1 MESNEQLT
9 PDVKTKEDMLK
20 NLDVLLDEDLPYHQ
34 RLEAYEYLMEDCEPI
49 LEDMIDKIYTTEGE
63 TGKMLMEILA
73 EYKGNKAIF
82 MGLVSYLYKGEDVAL
97 FARLIGAYG
106 DEQGVEVLKT
116 FCENYEPN
124 YNEYMELR
132 NAVEELGGDFDLK
145 QDFSDDPFYRFLK
158 GLDEVDDES
167 RKSPLRTISSKIA
180 NVPTKRATRIS
191 TARTKIAIVTMTIAS
206 AIIMIVR
213 TRIATAIIMI
223 VKTSIATAVIITTI
237 DLIFHNVLH
246 AFGRAF
252 LFAFSVFTASKTSR
266 NTTIAN
272 SITPSTLLTG

>member
-1 MESNEQLT
+1 MQENNQTS
-9 PDVKTKEDMLK
+9 DVKTKQEMLEK
-20 NLDVLLDEDLPYHQ
+20 LDVLLNEDLPYHQ
-34 RLEAYEYLMEDCEPI
+34 RLEAYEYLLEDCEPI
-49 LEDMIDKIYTTEGE
+49 LEDMIDKIYTLDGE

-106 DEQGVEVLKT
+106 DEQGIEVLKT

-167 RKSPLRTISSKIA
+167 RQSPFEDYFKQNHEHSHDDDECDDDCDCEDEDCDCDDDECRCHDEDCDCDDDCDCHDH
-180 NVPTKRATRIS
+180 RYHHDCDDDDCRC
-191 TARTKIAIVTMTIAS
+191 
-206 AIIMIVR
+206 
-213 TRIATAIIMI
+213 
-223 VKTSIATAVIITTI
+223 
-237 DLIFHNVLH
+237 HE
-246 AFGRAF
+246 
-252 LFAFSVFTASKTSR
+252 
-266 NTTIAN
+266 
-272 SITPSTLLTG
+272 

>member
-1 MESNEQLT
+1 MLQGDNM
-9 PDVKTKEDMLK
+9 PDLHEKTKDEML
-20 NLDVLLDEDLPYHQ
+20 NMLSLMLDEDKPYQQ
-34 RLEAYEYLMEDCEPI
+34 RLDAYEYLLEDCEPI
-49 LEDMIDKIYTTEGE
+49 LEDMIDKIYTLDGD
-63 TGKMLMEILA
+63 TGKMLMEVLA

-158 GLDEVDDES
+158 GLDEVDEES
-167 RKSPLRTISSKIA
+167 RKSPFEDYF
-180 NVPTKRATRIS
+180 NG
-191 TARTKIAIVTMTIAS
+191 
-206 AIIMIVR
+206 
-213 TRIATAIIMI
+213 
-223 VKTSIATAVIITTI
+223 
-237 DLIFHNVLH
+237 HNH
-246 AFGRAF
+246 NCDCDEEDCDCDEEDCDCDDCDDDCDCHHHDCDCDDDCSCHRH
-252 LFAFSVFTASKTSR
+252 
-266 NTTIAN
+266 
-272 SITPSTLLTG
+272 

>member
-1 MESNEQLT
+1 MQENNQTS
-9 PDVKTKEDMLK
+9 DVKTKQEMLEK
-20 NLDVLLDEDLPYHQ
+20 LDVLLNEDLPYHQ
-34 RLEAYEYLMEDCEPI
+34 RLEAYEYLLEDCEPI
-49 LEDMIDKIYTTEGE
+49 LEDMIDKIYTLDGE

-106 DEQGVEVLKT
+106 DEQGIEVLKT

-167 RKSPLRTISSKIA
+167 RQSPFEDYFKQNRK
-180 NVPTKRATRIS
+180 
-191 TARTKIAIVTMTIAS
+191 
-206 AIIMIVR
+206 
-213 TRIATAIIMI
+213 
-223 VKTSIATAVIITTI
+223 
-237 DLIFHNVLH
+237 H
-246 AFGRAF
+246 
-252 LFAFSVFTASKTSR
+252 SR
-266 NTTIAN
+266 DGECDDDCDCEDDCDCDDDCDCEEDDCDCGYDECHCHDEGDCDDDCHCHHHDCNDDCHCHE
-272 SITPSTLLTG
+272 

>member
-1 MESNEQLT
+1 MQENNQTS
-9 PDVKTKEDMLK
+9 DMKTKQEMLEK
-20 NLDVLLDEDLPYHQ
+20 LDVLLNEDLPYHQ
-34 RLEAYEYLMEDCEPI
+34 RLEAYEYLLEDCEPI
-49 LEDMIDKIYTTEGE
+49 LDDMIDKIYTLDGE

-106 DEQGVEVLKT
+106 DEQGIEVLKP

-167 RKSPLRTISSKIA
+167 RQSPFEDYFKQNHEHSHGDECDDDECDDDCDCQDDGCDCDDDECHCHDDDCDCEDECHCHHHDCDDEDCHK
-180 NVPTKRATRIS
+180 
-191 TARTKIAIVTMTIAS
+191 
-206 AIIMIVR
+206 
-213 TRIATAIIMI
+213 
-223 VKTSIATAVIITTI
+223 
-237 DLIFHNVLH
+237 
-246 AFGRAF
+246 
-252 LFAFSVFTASKTSR
+252 
-266 NTTIAN
+266 
-272 SITPSTLLTG
+272 

>member
-1 MESNEQLT
+1 MQENNQTS
-9 PDVKTKEDMLK
+9 DVKTKQEMLEK
-20 NLDVLLDEDLPYHQ
+20 LDVLLNEDLPYHQ
-34 RLEAYEYLMEDCEPI
+34 RLEAYEYLLEDCEPI
-49 LEDMIDKIYTTEGE
+49 LEDMIDKIYTLDGE

-106 DEQGVEVLKT
+106 DEQGIEVLKT

-167 RKSPLRTISSKIA
+167 RQSPFEDYFKQNHEHSHDDDECDDDCDCEDEDCDCDDDECRCHDEDCDCDDDCYCHDH
-180 NVPTKRATRIS
+180 RYHHDCDDDDCRC
-191 TARTKIAIVTMTIAS
+191 
-206 AIIMIVR
+206 
-213 TRIATAIIMI
+213 
-223 VKTSIATAVIITTI
+223 
-237 DLIFHNVLH
+237 HE
-246 AFGRAF
+246 
-252 LFAFSVFTASKTSR
+252 
-266 NTTIAN
+266 
-272 SITPSTLLTG
+272 

>member
-1 MESNEQLT
+1 MTNNSDMLQGDNM
-9 PDVKTKEDMLK
+9 PDLHEKTKDEMLDMLS
-20 NLDVLLDEDLPYHQ
+20 VMLDEDKPYQQ
-34 RLEAYEYLMEDCEPI
+34 RLDAYEYLLEDCEPI
-49 LEDMIDKIYTTEGE
+49 LEDMIDKIYTLDGD
-63 TGKMLMEILA
+63 TGKMLMEVLA

-158 GLDEVDDES
+158 GLDEVDEES
-167 RKSPLRTISSKIA
+167 RKSPFEDYF
-180 NVPTKRATRIS
+180 NE
-191 TARTKIAIVTMTIAS
+191 
-206 AIIMIVR
+206 
-213 TRIATAIIMI
+213 
-223 VKTSIATAVIITTI
+223 
-237 DLIFHNVLH
+237 HNH
-246 AFGRAF
+246 NCDDEEDCDCDEEDCDCDDCDDDDCDCDDDCSCHRH
-252 LFAFSVFTASKTSR
+252 
-266 NTTIAN
+266 
-272 SITPSTLLTG
+272 

>member
-1 MESNEQLT
+1 MQENNQTS
-9 PDVKTKEDMLK
+9 DVKTKQEMLEK
-20 NLDVLLDEDLPYHQ
+20 LDVLLNEDLPYHQ
-34 RLEAYEYLMEDCEPI
+34 RLEAYEYLLEDCEPI
-49 LEDMIDKIYTTEGE
+49 LEDMIDKIYTLDGE

-106 DEQGVEVLKT
+106 DEQGIEVLKT

-167 RKSPLRTISSKIA
+167 RQSPFEDYFKQNHEHSHDDEECDDDCDCEDEDCDCDDDCDCHDHRHHHDCDDDDC
-180 NVPTKRATRIS
+180 RC
-191 TARTKIAIVTMTIAS
+191 
-206 AIIMIVR
+206 
-213 TRIATAIIMI
+213 
-223 VKTSIATAVIITTI
+223 
-237 DLIFHNVLH
+237 HE
-246 AFGRAF
+246 
-252 LFAFSVFTASKTSR
+252 
-266 NTTIAN
+266 
-272 SITPSTLLTG
+272 

>member
-1 MESNEQLT
+1 MQENNQTS
-9 PDVKTKEDMLK
+9 DVKTKQEMLEK
-20 NLDVLLDEDLPYHQ
+20 LDVLLNEDLPYHQ
-34 RLEAYEYLMEDCEPI
+34 RLEAYEYLLEDCEPI
-49 LEDMIDKIYTTEGE
+49 LEDMIDKIYTLDGE

-106 DEQGVEVLKT
+106 DEQGIEVLKT

-167 RKSPLRTISSKIA
+167 RQSPFEDYFNQNHK
-180 NVPTKRATRIS
+180 
-191 TARTKIAIVTMTIAS
+191 
-206 AIIMIVR
+206 
-213 TRIATAIIMI
+213 
-223 VKTSIATAVIITTI
+223 
-237 DLIFHNVLH
+237 H
-246 AFGRAF
+246 
-252 LFAFSVFTASKTSR
+252 SR
-266 NTTIAN
+266 DGECDDDCECEDDCDCDDDCDCEEDDSDGGDDECHCHDEGDCDDDCHCHHHDCNDDCHCHE
-272 SITPSTLLTG
+272 

>member
-1 MESNEQLT
+1 MQENNQTS
-9 PDVKTKEDMLK
+9 DVKTKQEMLEK
-20 NLDVLLDEDLPYHQ
+20 LDVLLNEDLPYHQ
-34 RLEAYEYLMEDCEPI
+34 RLEAYEYLLEDCEPI
-49 LEDMIDKIYTTEGE
+49 LEDMIDKIYTLDGE

-106 DEQGVEVLKT
+106 DEQGIEVLKT

-167 RKSPLRTISSKIA
+167 RQSPFEDYFKQNHEHSHDDEECDDDCDCDDEDCDCDDDECHCHDEDCDCDDDCDCHDHRHHH
-180 NVPTKRATRIS
+180 
-191 TARTKIAIVTMTIAS
+191 
-206 AIIMIVR
+206 
-213 TRIATAIIMI
+213 
-223 VKTSIATAVIITTI
+223 
-237 DLIFHNVLH
+237 DCDDDDCHCH
-246 AFGRAF
+246 E
-252 LFAFSVFTASKTSR
+252 
-266 NTTIAN
+266 
-272 SITPSTLLTG
+272 

>member
-1 MESNEQLT
+1 MQENNQTS
-9 PDVKTKEDMLK
+9 DVKTKQEMLEK
-20 NLDVLLDEDLPYHQ
+20 LDVLLREDLPYHQ
-34 RLEAYEYLMEDCEPI
+34 RLEAYEYLLEDCEPI
-49 LEDMIDKIYTTEGE
+49 LEDMIDKIYTLDGE

-106 DEQGVEVLKT
+106 DEQGIEVLKT

-158 GLDEVDDES
+158 GLDEVDEES
-167 RKSPLRTISSKIA
+167 RQSPFEDYFKQNHEHSH
-180 NVPTKRATRIS
+180 
-191 TARTKIAIVTMTIAS
+191 
-206 AIIMIVR
+206 
-213 TRIATAIIMI
+213 
-223 VKTSIATAVIITTI
+223 
-237 DLIFHNVLH
+237 DDDECDDDCDCEDEGCDDDECHCH
-246 AFGRAF
+246 DEDCDCDDDCHCHHHDCDDDDCHCHE
-252 LFAFSVFTASKTSR
+252 
-266 NTTIAN
+266 
-272 SITPSTLLTG
+272 

>member
-1 MESNEQLT
+1 M
-9 PDVKTKEDMLK
+9 PDLHEKTKDEMLDMLS
-20 NLDVLLDEDLPYHQ
+20 VMLDEDKPYQQ
-34 RLEAYEYLMEDCEPI
+34 RLDAYEYLLEDCEPI
-49 LEDMIDKIYTTEGE
+49 LEDMIDKIYALDGD
-63 TGKMLMEILA
+63 TGKMLMEVLA

-158 GLDEVDDES
+158 GLDEVDAES
-167 RKSPLRTISSKIA
+167 RKSPFEDYF
-180 NVPTKRATRIS
+180 NE
-191 TARTKIAIVTMTIAS
+191 
-206 AIIMIVR
+206 
-213 TRIATAIIMI
+213 
-223 VKTSIATAVIITTI
+223 
-237 DLIFHNVLH
+237 HNH
-246 AFGRAF
+246 NCDCDEEDCDCGDDDCECHHHEH
-252 LFAFSVFTASKTSR
+252 
-266 NTTIAN
+266 
-272 SITPSTLLTG
+272 

>member
-1 MESNEQLT
+1 MLQGDNM
-9 PDVKTKEDMLK
+9 PDLHEKTKEEMLDMLS
-20 NLDVLLDEDLPYHQ
+20 VMLDEDKPYQQ
-34 RLEAYEYLMEDCEPI
+34 RLDAYEYLLEDCEPI
-49 LEDMIDKIYTTEGE
+49 LEDMIDKIYTLDGD
-63 TGKMLMEILA
+63 TGKMLMEVLA

-158 GLDEVDDES
+158 GLDEVDEES
-167 RKSPLRTISSKIA
+167 RKSPLKTISTSITTTVIVTKKIA
-180 NVPTKRATRIS
+180 IAT
-191 TARTKIAIVTMTIAS
+191 IVTMTTATVTMTAI
-206 AIIMIVR
+206 AIIMTATV
-213 TRIATAIIMI
+213 TMTTAI
-223 VKTSIATAVIITTI
+223 VTAT
-237 DLIFHNVLH
+237 DLLCV
-246 AFGRAF
+246 
-252 LFAFSVFTASKTSR
+252 
-266 NTTIAN
+266 
-272 SITPSTLLTG
+272 STQ

>member
-1 MESNEQLT
+1 MQENNQTS
-9 PDVKTKEDMLK
+9 DVKTKQEMLEK
-20 NLDVLLDEDLPYHQ
+20 LDVLLNEDLPYHQ
-34 RLEAYEYLMEDCEPI
+34 RLEAYEYLLEDCEPI
-49 LEDMIDKIYTTEGE
+49 LDDMIDKIYTLDGE

-82 MGLVSYLYKGEDVAL
+82 MWLVSYLYKGEDVAL

-106 DEQGVEVLKT
+106 DEQGIEVLKT

-167 RKSPLRTISSKIA
+167 RQSPFEDYFKQNHEHSHDDKCDDDECDDDCDREDDDCD
-180 NVPTKRATRIS
+180 REDDDCDRE
-191 TARTKIAIVTMTIAS
+191 
-206 AIIMIVR
+206 
-213 TRIATAIIMI
+213 
-223 VKTSIATAVIITTI
+223 
-237 DLIFHNVLH
+237 DDGCDCEDDGCDCDDDECHCH
-246 AFGRAF
+246 HHDCDDDDCHE
-252 LFAFSVFTASKTSR
+252 
-266 NTTIAN
+266 
-272 SITPSTLLTG
+272 

>member
-1 MESNEQLT
+1 MDDNKTRNE
-9 PDVKTKEDMLK
+9 MLK
-20 NLDVLLDEDLPYHQ
+20 MLDIMLDEDKPYPQ

-49 LEDMIDKIYTTEGE
+49 LEDMISKIYTLEGE
-63 TGKMLMEILA
+63 TGKMLMEVLA

-145 QDFSDDPFYRFLK
+145 QDFFDDPLYRYLK

-167 RKSPLRTISSKIA
+167 RKSPFEDYF
-180 NVPTKRATRIS
+180 NS
-191 TARTKIAIVTMTIAS
+191 THEHRHEDDCDDEDCDCDDCEDEEFDDCCDDDCDDECCHS
-206 AIIMIVR
+206 HLHDCDCDECR
-213 TRIATAIIMI
+213 
-223 VKTSIATAVIITTI
+223 
-237 DLIFHNVLH
+237 HN
-246 AFGRAF
+246 
-252 LFAFSVFTASKTSR
+252 
-266 NTTIAN
+266 
-272 SITPSTLLTG
+272 

>member
-1 MESNEQLT
+1 MTINSDMLQVDNM
-9 PDVKTKEDMLK
+9 PDLHEKTKDEMLDMLS
-20 NLDVLLDEDLPYHQ
+20 VMLDEDKPYQQ
-34 RLEAYEYLMEDCEPI
+34 RLDAYEYLLEDCEPI
-49 LEDMIDKIYTTEGE
+49 LEDMIDKIYTLDGD
-63 TGKMLMEILA
+63 TGKMLMEVLA

-158 GLDEVDDES
+158 GLDEVDEES
-167 RKSPLRTISSKIA
+167 RKSPFEDYF
-180 NVPTKRATRIS
+180 NE
-191 TARTKIAIVTMTIAS
+191 
-206 AIIMIVR
+206 
-213 TRIATAIIMI
+213 
-223 VKTSIATAVIITTI
+223 
-237 DLIFHNVLH
+237 HNH
-246 AFGRAF
+246 
-252 LFAFSVFTASKTSR
+252 
-266 NTTIAN
+266 NCDDEEDCDCDDCDDHDCDCEDDCN
-272 SITPSTLLTG
+272 CDDDCDCHHHEH

>member
-1 MESNEQLT
+1 MQENNQTS
-9 PDVKTKEDMLK
+9 DVKTKQEMLEK
-20 NLDVLLDEDLPYHQ
+20 LDVLLNEDLPYHQ
-34 RLEAYEYLMEDCEPI
+34 RLEAYEYLLEDCEPI
-49 LEDMIDKIYTTEGE
+49 LEDMIDKIYTLDGE

-106 DEQGVEVLKT
+106 DEQGIEVLKT

-167 RKSPLRTISSKIA
+167 RQSPFEDYFKQNHEHSHDDDECDDDCDCEDEDCDCDDDECRCHDEDCDCDDDCDCHDH
-180 NVPTKRATRIS
+180 RHHHDCDDDDCRC
-191 TARTKIAIVTMTIAS
+191 
-206 AIIMIVR
+206 
-213 TRIATAIIMI
+213 
-223 VKTSIATAVIITTI
+223 
-237 DLIFHNVLH
+237 HE
-246 AFGRAF
+246 
-252 LFAFSVFTASKTSR
+252 
-266 NTTIAN
+266 
-272 SITPSTLLTG
+272 

>member
-1 MESNEQLT
+1 
-9 PDVKTKEDMLK
+9 
-20 NLDVLLDEDLPYHQ
+20 
-34 RLEAYEYLMEDCEPI
+34 MEDCEPI
-49 LEDMIDKIYTTEGE
+49 LEDMIDKIYTLDGE

-106 DEQGVEVLKT
+106 DEQGIEVLKT

-167 RKSPLRTISSKIA
+167 RQSPFEDYFK
-180 NVPTKRATRIS
+180 
-191 TARTKIAIVTMTIAS
+191 
-206 AIIMIVR
+206 
-213 TRIATAIIMI
+213 
-223 VKTSIATAVIITTI
+223 
-237 DLIFHNVLH
+237 HNH
-246 AFGRAF
+246 
-252 LFAFSVFTASKTSR
+252 KHSR
-266 NTTIAN
+266 D
-272 SITPSTLLTG
+272 GECDDDCDCEEDDCDCGYDGCHCHDEGDCDDDCHCHE

>member
-1 MESNEQLT
+1 M
-9 PDVKTKEDMLK
+9 KTKKEMLQQ
-20 NLDVLLDEDLPYHQ
+20 LDILLSEDLPYHQ
-34 RLEAYEYLMEDCEPI
+34 RLEAYEYLLEDCEPI
-49 LEDMIDKIYTTEGE
+49 LHDMIDKIYTLDGE

-106 DEQGVEVLKT
+106 DEQGIEVLKT

-167 RKSPLRTISSKIA
+167 RQSPFEDYFKQNHEHS
-180 NVPTKRATRIS
+180 N
-191 TARTKIAIVTMTIAS
+191 
-206 AIIMIVR
+206 
-213 TRIATAIIMI
+213 
-223 VKTSIATAVIITTI
+223 
-237 DLIFHNVLH
+237 DDECDDDCDCEDDECHCHDDDCDCEDNCGCH
-246 AFGRAF
+246 CHHHDCDG
-252 LFAFSVFTASKTSR
+252 
-266 NTTIAN
+266 NDCHCHE
-272 SITPSTLLTG
+272 

>member
-1 MESNEQLT
+1 MQENNQTS
-9 PDVKTKEDMLK
+9 DVKTKQEMLEK
-20 NLDVLLDEDLPYHQ
+20 LDVLLNEDLPYHQ
-34 RLEAYEYLMEDCEPI
+34 RLEAYEYLLEDCEPI
-49 LEDMIDKIYTTEGE
+49 LEDMIDKIYTLDGE

-106 DEQGVEVLKT
+106 DEQGIEVLKT

-167 RKSPLRTISSKIA
+167 RQSPFEDYFKQ
-180 NVPTKRATRIS
+180 NHK
-191 TARTKIAIVTMTIAS
+191 
-206 AIIMIVR
+206 
-213 TRIATAIIMI
+213 
-223 VKTSIATAVIITTI
+223 
-237 DLIFHNVLH
+237 H
-246 AFGRAF
+246 
-252 LFAFSVFTASKTSR
+252 SR
-266 NTTIAN
+266 DGECDDDCDCEEDDCEDDCDCDEDDCDCGYDECHCHDEGDCDDDCHCHHHDCNDDDCHCHK
-272 SITPSTLLTG
+272 

>member
-1 MESNEQLT
+1 MDDN
-9 PDVKTKEDMLK
+9 KTKKEMLQM
-20 NLDVLLDEDLPYHQ
+20 LDVMLDEDKPYPQ

-49 LEDMIDKIYTTEGE
+49 LDDMISKIYTLEGE
-63 TGKMLMEILA
+63 TGKMLMEVLA

-145 QDFSDDPFYRFLK
+145 QDFSDDPLYRYLK
-158 GLDEVDDES
+158 GLDEVDEDS
-167 RKSPLRTISSKIA
+167 RKSPFEDYFNGTQEHHRHDCDDEDCEDEDCDCDDDCDCDGCDSDSDCDCGDDDCHCHKH
-180 NVPTKRATRIS
+180 
-191 TARTKIAIVTMTIAS
+191 
-206 AIIMIVR
+206 
-213 TRIATAIIMI
+213 
-223 VKTSIATAVIITTI
+223 
-237 DLIFHNVLH
+237 DFDCDDDCCHH
-246 AFGRAF
+246 HE
-252 LFAFSVFTASKTSR
+252 
-266 NTTIAN
+266 
-272 SITPSTLLTG
+272 